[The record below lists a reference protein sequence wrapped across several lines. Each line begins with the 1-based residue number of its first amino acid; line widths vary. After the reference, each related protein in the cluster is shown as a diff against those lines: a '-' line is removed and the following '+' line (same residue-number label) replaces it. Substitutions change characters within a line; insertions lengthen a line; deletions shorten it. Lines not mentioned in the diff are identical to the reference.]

1 LLLDGRY
8 CLRGGCVLARHC
20 LFDRL
25 SQTLN
30 VMPVGAGDEVPVQVD
45 GDLDRRVPE
54 FLVAFPGILAPQLF
68 GA

>member
-1 LLLDGRY
+1 
-8 CLRGGCVLARHC
+8 LARHC